1 MRLNK
6 IKNLF
11 VVLTLG
17 LSTHS
22 CLDLEP
28 QEQLAET
35 NYWNTPDDY
44 LLFAN
49 QFYGW
54 TRHFSGAM
62 EYKSTKPVQICLPIK
77 MNVIY
82 LAMEAM
88 LYSLRMLTI
97 PAITRTSAVRICY

>member
-49 QFYGW
+49 QFYG
-54 TRHFSGAM
+54 
-62 EYKSTKPVQICLPIK
+62 
-77 MNVIY
+77 
-82 LAMEAM
+82 
-88 LYSLRMLTI
+88 
-97 PAITRTSAVRICY
+97 